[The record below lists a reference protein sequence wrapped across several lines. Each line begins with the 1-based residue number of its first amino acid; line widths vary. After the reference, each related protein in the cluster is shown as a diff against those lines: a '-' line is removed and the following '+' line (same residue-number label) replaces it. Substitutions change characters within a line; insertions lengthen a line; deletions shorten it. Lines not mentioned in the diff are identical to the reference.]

1 MSTTPES
8 KEEIRRLFRKHVPE
22 VADGSVQIESV
33 ARAIGRRSCVAVRSQ
48 AKHVD
53 PVGACT
59 GLRGVRLEAMAGELH
74 GEHLTVVRWDES
86 PQRFIQNAFG
96 GHPPPE
102 VALDEATHTAVV
114 TVGEPHPHAP
124 APDLLGE
131 LVGWNVRILSGGGK

>member
-8 KEEIRRLFRKHVPE
+8 KEEIRRLFRRHVPE
-22 VADGSVQIESV
+22 VADGSVEILSV

-48 AKHVD
+48 AEHAD

-59 GLRGVRLEAMAGELH
+59 GLRGIRLKAMAGELN
-74 GEHLTVVRWDES
+74 GEHVTVIRWDES

-102 VALDEATHTAVV
+102 VALDESTRTAFVAVV
-114 TVGEPHPHAP
+114 EPTPHAP
-124 APDLLGE
+124 DPGLLGE
-131 LVGWNVRILSGGGK
+131 LVGWNVRLRGGGGK